1 MTKAGR
7 KPRASCLVC
16 KHPAKHEIEAARV
29 AGVSLDAIAEK
40 WKIDRSAVWRHCRN
54 HVSASDRA
62 QYLADVDLAE
72 VAARAAREGGSI
84 LHYLALAR
92 SILTSQMLLGAQVND
107 RHGVAT
113 LAGKLTACLSTMARI
128 TGELSG
134 LRTLN
139 VTNNVHIN
147 NQIFLEIEAMLADRL
162 KGHPDAL
169 VAVIEGLRDLGEKE
183 DARKPE
189 GPPLAALQ
197 GGEHAAAG

>member
-1 MTKAGR
+1 
-7 KPRASCLVC
+7 
-16 KHPAKHEIEAARV
+16 
-29 AGVSLDAIAEK
+29 
-40 WKIDRSAVWRHCRN
+40 
-54 HVSASDRA
+54 VSASDRA